1 MTYPPPNPDGGSG
14 HGTKPYSPPG
24 TTPSLGAQPGL
35 ITSTGGL
42 YGQNYVL
49 MAPYYHTLTG
59 RFCFLY
65 YDPND
70 FDCEDD
76 CVYDFPMEDIQAGR
90 AIDVHKVFLTYR
102 DLGAVKFKLSVSATQ
117 YDKATKTEKVNSQTV
132 NIAWGKGD
140 KQLHSY
146 YVDLKVVGE
155 RPQLHIYRA
164 ANSGPLSITRAI
176 MCGHGDE
183 GQQL

>member
-1 MTYPPPNPDGGSG
+1 MTYPPPNPDGGGG
-14 HGTKPYSPPG
+14 HGGKPYTPPG

-42 YGQNYVL
+42 YGQNNVL

-70 FDCEDD
+70 FNCEDD
-76 CVYDFPMEDIQAGR
+76 CTYYFRMEDVQAGR
-90 AIDVHKVFLTYR
+90 AIDVHKVYFQYR
-102 DLGAVKFKLSVSATQ
+102 DLGAVKFTTTVTATQ
-117 YDKATKTEKVNSQTV
+117 YDKATKTEKINTQSVSVT
-132 NIAWGKGD
+132 WGKGD
-140 KQLHSY
+140 GKIHSY
-146 YVDLKVVGE
+146 FVDLKVVGE
-155 RPQLHIYRA
+155 RPQLSVFRA
-164 ANSGPLSITRAI
+164 ANAGPLSFIRGLLI
-176 MCGHGDE
+176 GHSDE